1 MVAAPALHVLPGWGH
16 GCSGRCR
23 HELKSGFRGTDPD
36 DLLCSPKTGLGYDQ
50 DTLPR
55 IKSNMSEPGNRL
67 KTTLLGLIAI
77 CLWAVSGLFFWVAL
91 GNTWYGWVSQD
102 WPVARGTV
110 VRSAVE
116 EVAYSRSDNTQ
127 SGNQSWIRDVQYI
140 RYRPVVVYHWQ
151 VDGQLFER
159 DRRNFAAAFT
169 HEETRE
175 AAEAILAPYPR
186 GATVDVYYDPDK
198 PSRGI
203 LEPGAH
209 WDGFSVAL
217 IIALVVSTF
226 ALVYPVV
233 NPVTFSESE
242 SA

>member
-1 MVAAPALHVLPGWGH
+1 M
-16 GCSGRCR
+16 
-23 HELKSGFRGTDPD
+23 
-36 DLLCSPKTGLGYDQ
+36 KTMLF
-50 DTLPR
+50 
-55 IKSNMSEPGNRL
+55 
-67 KTTLLGLIAI
+67 GLIAFV
-77 CLWAVSGLFFWVAL
+77 LWAISGLFFWVAL

-140 RYRPVVVYHWQ
+140 RYRPVIVYHWQ

-175 AAEAILAPYPR
+175 AAEAVLAPYPR

-209 WDGFSVAL
+209 WDGLSVAL
-217 IIALVVSTF
+217 IAALIIAAF
-226 ALVYPVV
+226 ALMFTLIGVFQFR
-233 NPVTFSESE
+233 NNQ